1 MAIPRFYCPG
11 PWSADHPVELPET
24 VVRHA
29 TSALRLRE
37 GDALILFDGQ
47 GHEYPGI
54 LQREGK
60 RLFALLGPG
69 TTPPRESPLA
79 ITLVQGISSGDRMDY
94 TLQKAVELGVNEI
107 IPVFMKRSVVRLSDE
122 RLARRHAHWQ
132 AIVVAACEQCGRN
145 HLPTVAAPCDFD
157 RWLEARSDRLML
169 LLDPE
174 APNSLRT
181 LTPPTGPVCL
191 LAGPEGGFDPL
202 EHRAAMACGATGIRL
217 GPRVLRTETAAVAAL
232 AAMQVLWGDF

>member
-1 MAIPRFYCPG
+1 MAIPRFYSPG
-11 PWSADHPVELPET
+11 PWPANRPIELPET
-24 VVRHA
+24 VARHA

-37 GDALILFDGQ
+37 GDALTLFDGH

-60 RLFALLGPG
+60 HLFAVLGPCA
-69 TTPPRESPLA
+69 TPLRESPLT

-122 RLARRHAHWQ
+122 RLARRHAHWR

-145 HLPTVAAPCDFD
+145 HLPTVAAPCDFNH
-157 RWLEARSDRLML
+157 WLGNPPGDLML

-174 APNSLRT
+174 APDSLRT
-181 LTPPTGPVCL
+181 LPPPAGPVLL
-191 LAGPEGGFDPL
+191 LAGPEGGFDPT
-202 EHRAAMACGATGIRL
+202 ERHAAMARGAAGVRL

>member
-11 PWSADHPVELPET
+11 PWFADHPVELPET
-24 VVRHA
+24 VARHA
-29 TSALRLRE
+29 TSALRLRD
-37 GDALILFDGQ
+37 GDALTLFDGQ
-47 GHEYPGI
+47 GHEC
-54 LQREGK
+54 LATLRREGK
-60 RLFALLGPG
+60 HLVAILGPV
-69 TTPPRESPLA
+69 TTPLRESPLA

-145 HLPTVAAPCDFD
+145 YLPTVAEPCDFN
-157 RWLEARSDRLML
+157 RWLDAQTGNLML

-174 APNSLRT
+174 APDSLRT
-181 LTPPTGPVCL
+181 LTAPASPIFL

-202 EHRAAMACGATGIRL
+202 ERRAVMARGATGVRL